1 MGTPEE
7 IESRKQ
13 EMGTMSSEEQQKFVE
28 QITFIYETLQDAND
42 EVCYNEFQN
51 ALQNQDMESI
61 SEDCMEKV
69 QAAARKHQYVTNDKI
84 KQQRQQ
90 LGRKEK
96 TPEELEIERAIR
108 YKMSVFLVLVF
119 GAIGF
124 YIYYMHKKFEAY
136 PTPAKKK
143 LSKKKCKSKWR
154 KAKVDN

>member
-51 ALQNQDMESI
+51 ALKNQDMESM

-69 QAAARKHQYVTNDKI
+69 QAAAKKHQFVTNDKI
-84 KQQRQQ
+84 NQQRQQ

-96 TPEELEIERAIR
+96 TPEELEIERDIR
-108 YKMSVFLVLVF
+108 YKMSVFLALVF
-119 GAIGF
+119 CYWF
-124 YIYYMHKKFEAY
+124 LYLLY
-136 PTPAKKK
+136 
-143 LSKKKCKSKWR
+143 
-154 KAKVDN
+154 